1 VIEGNTV
8 EGTTEAVAV
17 DSGST
22 TNITVH
28 NNTLYDNWKL
38 HSGRRV
44 NAGAGARGSI
54 GPSAGAG
61 VRGSIGPSAGASV
74 RASAGAPTVLQL
86 LQSTP
91 ELSNLTRYFM
101 VAQLADR
108 INGSSLVTVF
118 APTNAAYAAM
128 AGGHWPRNNSE
139 TLQRLLLYHCAYGD
153 IVSSALKAA
162 QHIQVSG
169 PKMQQLTQIYTIT
182 DCCLVAFCTWIP
194 TTRLWTDKAYS

>member
-1 VIEGNTV
+1 MNAAGV
-8 EGTTEAVAV
+8 EGGGVEQGSK
-17 DSGST
+17 DQGGNDQRSG
-22 TNITVH
+22 
-28 NNTLYDNWKL
+28 
-38 HSGRRV
+38 G
-44 NAGAGARGSI
+44 GAGDRMRGGQVGRMSARM
-54 GPSAGAG
+54 
-61 VRGSIGPSAGASV
+61 RGGGKSGKGKEKEVYGFEDGGTETLESFRMAS
-74 RASAGAPTVLQL
+74 G
-86 LQSTP
+86 
-91 ELSNLTRYFM
+91 EWDERYF
-101 VAQLADR
+101 
-108 INGSSLVTVF
+108 NGSSLVTVF